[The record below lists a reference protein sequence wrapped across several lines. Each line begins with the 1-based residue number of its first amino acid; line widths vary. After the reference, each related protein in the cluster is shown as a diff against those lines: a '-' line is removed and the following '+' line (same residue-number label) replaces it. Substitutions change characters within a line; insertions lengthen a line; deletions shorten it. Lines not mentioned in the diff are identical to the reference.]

1 MSEEETTTEKCLKLE
16 LAFDEAATAEV
27 TQQMVLSKVETTEEL
42 LIRALRVHG
51 WYLENQANL
60 FLRSGEDLV
69 KVTLEL

>member
-1 MSEEETTTEKCLKLE
+1 MSESKTEKCLKLE
-16 LAFDEAATAEV
+16 LAFDEASTAEV
-27 TQQMVLSKVETTEEL
+27 ERQKTLSKVGTTEEV

-51 WYLENQANL
+51 WYLDNQANL